1 MRRTE
6 TFKVGKILSIAAAF
20 MLPLLLVAI
29 AFAEGEQDFTL
40 HNATGVEIHELYIS
54 AHDVNDW
61 EEDVLGTGTLADGEE
76 TEITFDPDEE
86 AEHWDIKI
94 VDGEGGNIVWE
105 SLKLTEI
112 TDITL
117 NFKDGKA
124 WAETENS
131 D

>member
-6 TFKVGKILSIAAAF
+6 TFKVGKILSIAAVF

-29 AFAEGEQDFTL
+29 AFAEGDQDFTL
-40 HNATGVEIHELYIS
+40 HNATGVEIHEVYIS

-94 VDGEGGNIVWE
+94 VDGEGDNIVWE

>member
-29 AFAEGEQDFTL
+29 AFAEGDQDFTL
-40 HNATGVEIHELYIS
+40 HNATGVEIQELYIS
-54 AHDVNDW
+54 AHDLDDW
-61 EEDVLGTGTLADGEE
+61 EEDVLAEETLPDGEE

-86 AEHWDIKI
+86 AEYWDMK
-94 VDGEGGNIVWE
+94 VLDKEGNSITWE
-105 SLKLTEI
+105 NLNLTEI

-117 NFKDGKA
+117 HFKDGKA
-124 WAETENS
+124 WADTKNG